1 MGDGEGRELL
11 FQLDGQHVGD
21 GVLGAPVARHDQ
33 ADALF
38 LCQQGDMVRS
48 LAGDKTVR
56 AARDGSSK

>member
-1 MGDGEGRELL
+1 MGDGQLGKLL
-11 FQLDGQHVGD
+11 GNVGGQHVGD

-56 AARDGSSK
+56 TQVDGLL